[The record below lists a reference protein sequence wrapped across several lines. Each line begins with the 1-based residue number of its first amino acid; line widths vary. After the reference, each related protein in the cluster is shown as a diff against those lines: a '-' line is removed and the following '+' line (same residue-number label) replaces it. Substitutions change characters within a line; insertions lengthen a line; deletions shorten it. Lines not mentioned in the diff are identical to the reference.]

1 MSSAFSQL
9 TLVKPGILT
18 VSAIDNFMPVIYRDK
33 NKAWQGFEVD
43 ILQTF
48 AKRYR
53 LKLEFKIASFD
64 GIWYL
69 PKQAQCDIAAAGIA
83 VSKRCGLEGVA
94 FTEPYLFIRQSFLV
108 KKIDDLKFKDQDKNS
123 KIFSQANE
131 VALRAFSRKAHA
143 SKKPSEFTIVEQDDT
158 DEKFALV
165 VADNNPSLLALLNQ
179 HIIALRDSGELEKL
193 YTKWC

>member
-1 MSSAFSQL
+1 MSSAISQL
-9 TLVKPGILT
+9 ALVKPGILT
-18 VSAIDNFMPVIYRDK
+18 VSAINNFVPVIYQDK

-53 LKLEFKIASFD
+53 LKLEFKNAPFD

-83 VSKRCGLEGVA
+83 VSKRYGLEDVA

-108 KKIDDLKFKDQDKNS
+108 KKIDNLKFKDQEKNS
-123 KIFSQANE
+123 KILSQANE
-131 VALRAFSRKAHA
+131 VALQTFSGKAHA
-143 SKKPSEFTIVEQDDT
+143 SKKSAEFSIIELDDS

-165 VADNNPSLLALLNQ
+165 VAEANLSLLTLLNQ
-179 HIIALRDSGELEKL
+179 HIIALRDSGELARL

>member
-53 LKLEFKIASFD
+53 LKLEFKIAPFD

-83 VSKRCGLEGVA
+83 VSKRYGLEGVA

-131 VALRAFSRKAHA
+131 VALQAFSRKAHA

-165 VADNNPSLLALLNQ
+165 VADDNPSLLALLNQ